1 MHKTV
6 EVQQLKNLNEAEFLG
21 DLRMI
26 DWNRFTTHNNPNELW
41 DFWIHLLA
49 SVIDKHAPF
58 RTKRVKNKRSPW
70 ITNEIMREIHK
81 RDFLKKNAASTNDPL
96 IWKQF
101 KDAIARNKVNNSVKK
116 AKRKYFSENLDAKKS
131 DPRKTWRLIN
141 ELQSRQSKSTKVS
154 QVKTGNQVFT
164 SPGDIAEAFK
174 NHFANRGQS
183 LAHTHKKIPNRAI
196 RVITKSS
203 YENSSRFLLNS
214 HGWDNLSV
222 RGAKQKANL
231 MYKCIIII
239 SMIGHLFQ
247 NYDTIY
253 VRFSPT
259 YTCNH
264 SCYTIYVL
272 FFFATNTCVLSCFVG
287 FLFPNI

>member
-1 MHKTV
+1 M
-6 EVQQLKNLNEAEFLG
+6 
-21 DLRMI
+21 
-26 DWNRFTTHNNPNELW
+26 
-41 DFWIHLLA
+41 
-49 SVIDKHAPF
+49 
-58 RTKRVKNKRSPW
+58 
-70 ITNEIMREIHK
+70 
-81 RDFLKKNAASTNDPL
+81 
-96 IWKQF
+96 
-101 KDAIARNKVNNSVKK
+101 
-116 AKRKYFSENLDAKKS
+116 
-131 DPRKTWRLIN
+131 
-141 ELQSRQSKSTKVS
+141 S

-183 LAHTHKKIPNRAI
+183 LAHTQKKIQNRAI

-272 FFFATNTCVLSCFVG
+272 FFFFATNTCVLSCFVG

>member
-1 MHKTV
+1 M
-6 EVQQLKNLNEAEFLG
+6 
-21 DLRMI
+21 
-26 DWNRFTTHNNPNELW
+26 
-41 DFWIHLLA
+41 
-49 SVIDKHAPF
+49 
-58 RTKRVKNKRSPW
+58 
-70 ITNEIMREIHK
+70 
-81 RDFLKKNAASTNDPL
+81 
-96 IWKQF
+96 
-101 KDAIARNKVNNSVKK
+101 KK
-116 AKRKYFSENLDAKKS
+116 AKRKYFSENLDANKS

-174 NHFANRGQS
+174 NHFTNKGQS
-183 LAHTHKKIPNRAI
+183 LTQEIPSSEIFKIVLSELSPNPAMTL
-196 RVITKSS
+196 VPD
-203 YENSSRFLLNS
+203 FLLNS

-239 SMIGHLFQ
+239 SMVGHLFE

-253 VRFSPT
+253 VRFFPT

-264 SCYTIYVL
+264 SCYTIYVRL
-272 FFFATNTCVLSCFVG
+272 FATYTCVLSCIVG
-287 FLFPNI
+287 FYSQIYGHFLTNAHLYAHKKAHIFASSF

>member
-81 RDFLKKNAASTNDPL
+81 KDFLKKNAASTNDPL

-101 KDAIARNKVNNSVKK
+101 KDAIARNKANNSVKK
-116 AKRKYFSENLDAKKS
+116 AKRKILILFENLDANKS
-131 DPRKTWRLIN
+131 DP
-141 ELQSRQSKSTKVS
+141 
-154 QVKTGNQVFT
+154 
-164 SPGDIAEAFK
+164 GD
-174 NHFANRGQS
+174 
-183 LAHTHKKIPNRAI
+183 
-196 RVITKSS
+196 
-203 YENSSRFLLNS
+203 
-214 HGWDNLSV
+214 
-222 RGAKQKANL
+222 
-231 MYKCIIII
+231 
-239 SMIGHLFQ
+239 
-247 NYDTIY
+247 
-253 VRFSPT
+253 
-259 YTCNH
+259 
-264 SCYTIYVL
+264 
-272 FFFATNTCVLSCFVG
+272 
-287 FLFPNI
+287 

>member
-1 MHKTV
+1 M
-6 EVQQLKNLNEAEFLG
+6 
-21 DLRMI
+21 
-26 DWNRFTTHNNPNELW
+26 
-41 DFWIHLLA
+41 
-49 SVIDKHAPF
+49 
-58 RTKRVKNKRSPW
+58 
-70 ITNEIMREIHK
+70 
-81 RDFLKKNAASTNDPL
+81 
-96 IWKQF
+96 
-101 KDAIARNKVNNSVKK
+101 
-116 AKRKYFSENLDAKKS
+116 
-131 DPRKTWRLIN
+131 
-141 ELQSRQSKSTKVS
+141 S

-183 LAHTHKKIPNRAI
+183 LAHTHKKIQNRAI

-264 SCYTIYVL
+264 SCYMIYVL
-272 FFFATNTCVLSCFVG
+272 FFFLPRILAFFPALWAFYSQIYDHFLTNAHIYELKKEPIYS
-287 FLFPNI
+287 P